1 MCKKFFFQDFY
12 IFIFVL
18 WYSTEII
25 FNSTLKFLFGI
36 PIDICNNLVNW
47 MVFGFLLLHIL
58 FMQSYKKSE
67 MVVII
72 LITLPI
78 VISTVLSGNRNL
90 LSLWMFVVGAKKISF
105 NRIVRVAYRILLIMV
120 PMVIFFWQVGLLEDH
135 TVMRGDIRRYSLGF
149 SHPNLLGTRIFQ
161 LVLCHCYINKDIINI
176 WNYCYIILAAFFV
189 VKVPNSQTVYIS
201 LIALFVLLIIY
212 EYVRNQKPIFMKLYA
227 GGLLIG
233 AVLCAVIS
241 IILSFIDVNRN
252 YVLKKID
259 IWISG
264 RFSWGYK
271 VWQIY
276 GTSLMGQKIYIS
288 SDEVRRIG
296 LSGRLWLDNAYLS
309 LLLRYGILVFL
320 MFTFF
325 YICLI
330 YKKFVQK
337 QYILVIILFLYA
349 MYGIMECGLYMIGNN
364 IFLIV
369 FADLLYNKKMQNLS

>member
-1 MCKKFFFQDFY
+1 MCKKNFFQNFY

-25 FNSTLKFLFGI
+25 FNSTLECLFDI
-36 PIDICNNLVNW
+36 SIDIWNNFVNW
-47 MVFGFLLLHIL
+47 AVFAFLMIHIL
-58 FMQSYKKSE
+58 FMQSYKKRE
-67 MVVII
+67 IVVII

-78 VISTVLSGNRNL
+78 IISTILSGNRNL
-90 LSLWMFVVGAKKISF
+90 LSLWMFVVGAKEISF
-105 NRIVRVAYRILLIMV
+105 SRIVRVAYRILLIMV
-120 PMVIFFWQVGLLEDH
+120 PVVILLWLVGLIEDH
-135 TVMRGDIRRYSLGF
+135 TVMRGDIRRLSLGF

-161 LVLCHCYINKDIINI
+161 LVLCHSYINKDIINM

-189 VKVPNSQTVYIS
+189 VKVPNSQTAYIS
-201 LIALFVLLIIY
+201 LIALLVLLIIY
-212 EYVRNQKPIFMKLYA
+212 EYVRNQKPKFVKLYA

-233 AVLCAVIS
+233 AALCAVIS
-241 IILSFIDVNRN
+241 IILSFIDVNKSS
-252 YVLKKID
+252 VLKQID

-264 RFSWGYK
+264 RFSWGHR
-271 VWQIY
+271 VWRIY
-276 GTSLMGQKIYIS
+276 GISLMGQKIYTS
-288 SDEVRRIG
+288 SEEVRLIG
-296 LSGRLWLDNAYLS
+296 LSSRLWLDNAYLS
-309 LLLRYGILVFL
+309 LLLRYGILIFL

-364 IFLIV
+364 IFLII
-369 FADLLYNKKMQNLS
+369 FADLLYDKKNIIK